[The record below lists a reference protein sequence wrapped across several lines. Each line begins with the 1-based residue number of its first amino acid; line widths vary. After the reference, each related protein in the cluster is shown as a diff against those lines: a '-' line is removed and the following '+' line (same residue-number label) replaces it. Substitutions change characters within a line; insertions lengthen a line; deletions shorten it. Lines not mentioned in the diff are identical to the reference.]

1 MVYHFRWAGYDQ
13 GADQLILHDKWLESY
28 LVRQDRYALNIK
40 GVPDKEFKPVNS
52 TWILFQNIENPYK
65 AFFRIQNWL
74 GSVEDLSASQLRK
87 LHGSMK
93 FEQVV
98 ASLKSFVNKA
108 NKTLAQDAYK
118 GIIDEKDQASINP
131 DDPFTKV
138 MLKLYGINISNVQLV
153 EVRLDENVKKDST
166 ADIIITKWKQK
177 MIKEGLIEQAEGDR
191 IARETRANGFGYEED
206 LLLGIAQSYGDL
218 GALYLVRE
226 GLKDNQFAA
235 TYWGSNLQVQGL
247 IQRATGQ
254 TLNADTNTNQLAAI
268 VQTVI
273 SQMEAQRRTQ
283 AQTSTTQ
290 ASSQAEP
297 IPRTARLPE

>member
-1 MVYHFRWAGYDQ
+1 M
-13 GADQLILHDKWLESY
+13 
-28 LVRQDRYALNIK
+28 
-40 GVPDKEFKPVNS
+40 
-52 TWILFQNIENPYK
+52 
-65 AFFRIQNWL
+65 
-74 GSVEDLSASQLRK
+74 
-87 LHGSMK
+87 
-93 FEQVV
+93 
-98 ASLKSFVNKA
+98 
-108 NKTLAQDAYK
+108 
-118 GIIDEKDQASINP
+118 
-131 DDPFTKV
+131 
-138 MLKLYGINISNVQLV
+138 